1 MPQRGCRGDGPSLP
15 SPFVWLAVVV
25 VMTGAKLVKGN
36 LDGFL
41 LRTNKF

>member
-1 MPQRGCRGDGPSLP
+1 
-15 SPFVWLAVVV
+15 VVV

-36 LDGFL
+36 LDGLL